1 MKKHNLKFIILK
13 ILFTYYF
20 FRGMNRRKLK
30 RKFKKFSNGIY
41 IIWLVI
47 SLYLFLVDRETFYIF
62 TSVYWIII
70 FYVLVNTINFILRY
84 IIEIVLFVEYLSVN
98 SYGRINKDFV
108 KSVNINAI
116 SLRKRELI
124 TVGEYLNILKNMFWW
139 RV

>member
-1 MKKHNLKFIILK
+1 
-13 ILFTYYF
+13 
-20 FRGMNRRKLK
+20 MNRRKLK

-98 SYGRINKDFV
+98 SYGIINKDFV